1 MSINPIELGS
11 FWMPKASSTTAGQVD
26 WAFDVVL
33 WICIIFFVGLMG
45 AMFLFAYKYRRRKE
59 GEKTS
64 AVSHNTTLEI
74 TWTVLPL
81 LLLGV
86 LFLAGLRGYANA
98 LVAPAE
104 AIEIKVTG
112 AKWFWTFTYPNG
124 YVASNTLVVPKDRPV
139 KLLMSSQDVVHSFF
153 VPEFRIKQDVVPGQY
168 TTMWFQ
174 ATEAKDVQVECAE
187 YCGTSHSDML
197 ATITVKPEAEFKE
210 WLEKAGDE
218 GKGLT
223 PAEYGQ
229 KLYTSKN
236 CFTCHSTDGSRI
248 QGPTFKGVFG
258 RSEAL
263 ESGSAVTVDENYIR
277 ESLMEPNAKIVK
289 GYPAVMP
296 TYKGTLKDK
305 EIDALI
311 AYLKTVK

>member
-1 MSINPIELGS
+1 MSIDPIEIGS

-33 WICIIFFVGLMG
+33 WIDFAFFVGIVG
-45 AMFLFAYKYRRRKE
+45 AMCWFAYKYRRRRL

-64 AVSHNTTLEI
+64 TIAHNTALEI
-74 TWTVLPL
+74 TWTVLPTL
-81 LLLGV
+81 LLLV
-86 LFLAGLRGYANA
+86 LFLAGLRGFAHA
-98 LVAPAE
+98 LVAPGDAY
-104 AIEIKVTG
+104 EIKVTG

-124 YVASNTLVVPKDRPV
+124 YVSSSKLVVPKDRPV
-139 KLLMSSQDVVHSFF
+139 KLLMSSQDVLHSFF

-174 ATEAKDVQVECAE
+174 ATEAKEVQVLCAE

-197 ATITVKPEAEFKE
+197 TRIEIKPEAEFKK
-210 WLEKAGDE
+210 WLEEAEDE
-218 GKGLT
+218 GKGKT

-236 CFTCHSTDGSRI
+236 CFTCHSTDGSRV
-248 QGPTFKGVFG
+248 QGPTFKGIFG
-258 RSEAL
+258 RSELL
-263 ESGSAVTVDENYIR
+263 EGGASVTVDENYIR
-277 ESLMEPNAKIVK
+277 ESILDPTAKIVK

-296 TYKGTLKDK
+296 TYKGTIKEK

>member
-1 MSINPIELGS
+1 MSIDPIDIGS
-11 FWMPKASSTTAGQVD
+11 FWLPKATSTNAPDVD

-33 WICIIFFVGLMG
+33 WIDVAFFIGIVG
-45 AMFLFAYKYRRRKE
+45 AMALFMYRYRRRKE

-64 AVSHNTTLEI
+64 TVAHNTTLEI
-74 TWTVLPL
+74 VWTVFPT

-86 LFLAGLRGYANA
+86 LFVAGLRGFANA
-98 LVAPAE
+98 QVVPAE
-104 AIEIKVTG
+104 ALEIKVTG

-124 YVASNTLVVPKDRPV
+124 YVATNKMVVPQGHPV

-153 VPEFRIKQDVVPGQY
+153 VPEFRVKQDVVPGQY
-168 TTMWFQ
+168 TTMWFN
-174 ATEAKDVQVECAE
+174 ATESKAVQVECAE

-197 ATITVKPEAEFKE
+197 ATIDVKPEAEFKD

-218 GKGLT
+218 GKGLS

-258 RSEAL
+258 RQEQL
-263 ESGSAVTVDENYIR
+263 ESGATVAVDENYIR
-277 ESLMEPNAKIVK
+277 ESLLEPNAKIVK

-311 AYLKTVK
+311 AYLKSVK

>member
-1 MSINPIELGS
+1 MSIDPIDLGS
-11 FWMPKASSTTAGQVD
+11 FWLPKASSTTAGAVD

-33 WICIIFFVGLMG
+33 WIDIAFFVGIIGVM
-45 AMFLFAYKYRRRKE
+45 AYFMSKYRRRKE

-64 AVSHNTTLEI
+64 NVSHNTTAEI
-74 TWTVLPL
+74 TWTVLPT

-86 LFLAGLRGYANA
+86 LFVVGLRGFANA
-98 LVAPAE
+98 QVAPAD
-104 AIEIKVTG
+104 ALEIKVTG

-124 YVASNTLVVPKDRPV
+124 YVSTNKMIVPLDRPV

-153 VPEFRIKQDVVPGQY
+153 IPEFRIKQDAVPGQY
-168 TTMWFQ
+168 TTMWFN
-174 ATEAKDVQVECAE
+174 ATEAKTVQVECAE

-197 ATITVKPEAEFKE
+197 ATIEIKPEVEFKD

-218 GKGLT
+218 GKGLS

-248 QGPTFKGVFG
+248 QGPSFKGVFG
-258 RSEAL
+258 RKEDL
-263 ESGSAVTVDENYIR
+263 EGGASISVDENYIR
-277 ESLMEPNAKIVK
+277 ESLLDPNAKIVK

-311 AYLKTVK
+311 AYLKSVK